1 MAQARLVIYRSE
13 DGKQNWTPCPLGE
26 VPEWVKEPDTLGKM
40 VEGEMA
46 FNPEAPDYWFAALK
60 CEDDQPHVV
69 ITLNSPVLKSAPTTI
84 VPCEE

>member
-13 DGKQNWTPCPLGE
+13 DGQKNWGPCPIGE
-26 VPEWVKEPDTLGKM
+26 VPEWVKEPDTLGAM
-40 VEGEMA
+40 LEGNLAHNETQGGQWYSA
-46 FNPEAPDYWFAALK
+46 VR